1 MRLEDDQG
9 SQGLVIFFYDTIINS
24 QSQQRIKQGHLE
36 IMKSRMSHIIIVSR
50 QSSLTVT
57 LLLICA
63 LLISSLAWAQDE
75 AASIADPGSAD
86 VSYRLGAGDKLQIDV
101 FNQADLTGE
110 YTLDGNG
117 RFTMHLIGKVN
128 AAGLTPTELEA
139 LLVSKLKPD
148 YLVNPRISVL
158 VQNFR
163 PFYII
168 GEVKSPNSYAYVDG
182 MTYLT
187 AVAIAGGYT
196 YRAKKDH
203 VYIVRGNDPDK
214 DEIKLDVSEKV
225 RPGDIIR
232 IAERMF

>member
-1 MRLEDDQG
+1 MNRTCTQRL
-9 SQGLVIFFYDTIINS
+9 L
-24 QSQQRIKQGHLE
+24 
-36 IMKSRMSHIIIVSR
+36 MM
-50 QSSLTVT
+50 
-57 LLLICA
+57 LLLLGCA
-63 LLISSLAWAQDE
+63 MLFFSSAWAQDE
-75 AASIADPGSAD
+75 VAGVTDL
-86 VSYRLGAGDKLQIDV
+86 SYRLGAGDKLQIDV
-101 FNQADLTGE
+101 FNQDDLTGE

-117 RFTMHLIGKVN
+117 RFTMHLIGKVD
-128 AAGLTPTELEA
+128 AGGLTPTELEA

-148 YLVNPRISVL
+148 YLVNPRISVR

-203 VYIVRGNDPDK
+203 VFVVRGADPDK
-214 DEIKLDVSEKV
+214 TEIKLDVNDKV

>member
-1 MRLEDDQG
+1 MSTVCRQASSVRL
-9 SQGLVIFFYDTIINS
+9 LLAIC
-24 QSQQRIKQGHLE
+24 
-36 IMKSRMSHIIIVSR
+36 
-50 QSSLTVT
+50 T
-57 LLLICA
+57 LLIA
-63 LLISSLAWAQDE
+63 SFTWAGDDSAGDDLA
-75 AASIADPGSAD
+75 AAKDL
-86 VSYRLGAGDKLQIDV
+86 SYRLGAGDKLQIDV
-101 FNQADLTGE
+101 FNQQDLTGE

-148 YLVNPRISVL
+148 YLVNPRVSVQ

-168 GEVKSPNSYAYVDG
+168 GEVRNPSSYAYVDG

-187 AVAIAGGYT
+187 AVAIAGGFT
-196 YRAKKDH
+196 YRAKKDR
-203 VYIVRGNDPDK
+203 VYVVRGNDPERE
-214 DEIKLDVSEKV
+214 EIRLEVSEKV

-232 IAERMF
+232 VAERLF

>member
-1 MRLEDDQG
+1 M
-9 SQGLVIFFYDTIINS
+9 TILS
-24 QSQQRIKQGHLE
+24 KQASAL
-36 IMKSRMSHIIIVSR
+36 KV
-50 QSSLTVT
+50 
-57 LLLICA
+57 LLIA
-63 LLISSLAWAQDE
+63 GVWLMSALAWAQEETAGSIE
-75 AASIADPGSAD
+75 AGVADL
-86 VSYRLGAGDKLQIDV
+86 SYRLGAGDKLQIDV

-117 RFTMHLIGKVN
+117 RFTMHLIGKVD

-148 YLVNPRISVL
+148 YLVNPRISVR

-168 GEVKSPNSYAYVDG
+168 GEVKSPSSYAYVDG

-196 YRAKKDH
+196 YRAKKDN
-203 VYIVRGNDPDK
+203 VYVVRGADPGRE
-214 DEIKLDVSEKV
+214 EIKLDVNDKV
-225 RPGDIIR
+225 QPGDIIR
-232 IAERMF
+232 VAERMF

>member
-1 MRLEDDQG
+1 MTIAAKQAFLLRVL
-9 SQGLVIFFYDTIINS
+9 LVICT
-24 QSQQRIKQGHLE
+24 
-36 IMKSRMSHIIIVSR
+36 
-50 QSSLTVT
+50 
-57 LLLICA
+57 
-63 LLISSLAWAQDE
+63 LLISTLTWAQDE
-75 AASIADPGSAD
+75 VTDAAVTD
-86 VSYRLGAGDKLQIDV
+86 VSYRLDAGDKLQINV

-110 YTLDGNG
+110 YTLDANG
-117 RFTMHLIGKVN
+117 RFTMHLIGKVR
-128 AAGLTPTELEA
+128 AKGLTPTELEA

-148 YLVNPRISVL
+148 YLVNPRVSVR

-168 GEVKSPNSYAYVDG
+168 GEVKSPSSYAYVNG

-196 YRAKKDH
+196 YRAKKSH
-203 VYIVRGNDPDK
+203 VYVVRSDDPERE
-214 DEIKLDVSEKV
+214 EIKLEVNEKV